1 MKRSIET
8 RDLFYVGQKR
18 DSFMDKINCGWIM
31 QGCKRR
37 GVGDLFKSGGVKE
50 GCLSEVAPVNDSVP
64 NHRKLIHFGLETRL

>member
-31 QGCKRR
+31 QGCKST
-37 GVGDLFKSGGVKE
+37 GVVNFFKSVGVKE

-64 NHRKLIHFGLETRL
+64 NHRKLIHMGSKTRL